1 MSDGTNA
8 GRSAGPRRHLL
19 RIDDIRLVIIVALVI
34 ALVCALVGGHLY
46 GQYLNSRDLAGRDT
60 AITQLVAQNQALKRQ
75 LDTKV
80 AQATEVE
87 AKLKQVQATL
97 DTIMPTANTYNI
109 EPNQS
114 LVVADGH
121 LTVGLVG
128 SPANENVMLNINGKL
143 QTLAAGQV
151 IGVAPDSS
159 TNCQVQVQSFDM
171 FKALLVAS
179 CTGAKP
185 Q

>member
-1 MSDGTNA
+1 
-8 GRSAGPRRHLL
+8 
-19 RIDDIRLVIIVALVI
+19 
-34 ALVCALVGGHLY
+34 
-46 GQYLNSRDLAGRDT
+46 
-60 AITQLVAQNQALKRQ
+60 LVAQNQDFKRQ

-80 AQATEVE
+80 AQATELN

-97 DTIMPTANTYNI
+97 DAIMPAANTYNI

-114 LVVADGH
+114 LVVAEGH
-121 LTVGLVG
+121 LSVGLVG
-128 SPANENVMLNINGKL
+128 APGNENVTLNIDGKL

-151 IGVAPDSS
+151 VSVAPDSS
-159 TNCQVQVQSFDM
+159 TNCHVQVQSFDM
-171 FKALLVAS
+171 FKAVLLAS